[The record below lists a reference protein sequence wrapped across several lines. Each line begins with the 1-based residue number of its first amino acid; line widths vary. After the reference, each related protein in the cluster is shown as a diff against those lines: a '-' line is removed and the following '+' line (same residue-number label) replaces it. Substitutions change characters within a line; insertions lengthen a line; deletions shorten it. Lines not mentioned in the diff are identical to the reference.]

1 MMANKQ
7 ISNILVDEND
17 FMEDDMIDDYDEL
30 VDVE

>member
-1 MMANKQ
+1 MANKQ